1 MLIVVADDHALVR
14 EGLVQ
19 SLKKHRPDAKIM
31 QAEDG
36 DALIRILDNRP
47 SVSLVLFD
55 LRMPN
60 TEPFSLLKRMA
71 QKWPFMKLVVLSA
84 SEDQADVDRAFDN
97 GARGFISKSMPTP
110 KLLMIVDQILK
121 GKVYVPKLE
130 VTMPEFERILEEN
143 KKRLPDS
150 ITQRQ
155 KDVLKLLVK
164 GKTNHIIAEELAL
177 SECTIKIHLANIYKT
192 LNVSNR
198 TEAAIKVSH
207 YSI

>member
-14 EGLVQ
+14 EGLAQ
-19 SLKKHRPDAKIM
+19 SLKKHRPDAKVI

-36 DALIRILDNRP
+36 EALIRVLGSHP
-47 SVSLVLFD
+47 AVSLVLFD

-60 TEPFSLLKRMA
+60 TQPFNLLKKMS

-84 SEDQADVDRAFDN
+84 SEDQMDVDRAFDN
-97 GARGFISKSMPTP
+97 GARGFIPKSTPTP
-110 KLLMIVDQILK
+110 KLLAIVDQIFK

-130 VTMPEFERILEEN
+130 VTMPIIARVLEE
-143 KKRLPDS
+143 KKKYLPS
-150 ITQRQ
+150 TITTRQ

-192 LNVSNR
+192 LDVSNR
-198 TEAAIKVSH
+198 TEAVIKVSH
-207 YSI
+207 YYI